1 MLWETIKVA
10 LSALRANKMRSF
22 LTMLGI
28 IIGVGA
34 VITVVAMGEGA
45 QRAVQEEIESM
56 GTNQLTVTSGWRMHR
71 GVGAAGGTFIGYD
84 DYEALVADAG
94 LLSAVVPE
102 TSNEVQVE
110 LLNRNASVRV
120 LGTVPEYTRVHGR
133 ELQYGRFFSQPDIE
147 ARRTVVVLGSSL
159 AAQLTDY
166 PDQLVGQ
173 TVRIRAIPFQVIG
186 VLAPSGEMGGFYSV
200 DDRAVIPL
208 STARYRISGSDRLS
222 SLTLE
227 VVSPEMVHQAL
238 VEVEQI
244 IRREHHLGP
253 GDEDDFEIRNRT
265 DLITTFQETTRTF
278 SVLLAGIAL
287 VSLMVGGIGIMNIM
301 LVSVTER
308 TREIGVRKAMG
319 ATKRNILFQF
329 LAEALTLCMLGG
341 LFGLL
346 SGAGAA
352 VALSHFANWNTAV
365 APEAVALALGFAA
378 GVGVF
383 FGIYPARRA
392 AGLDPIVAL
401 RYE

>member
-1 MLWETIKVA
+1 MIWETIKVA

-45 QRAVQEEIESM
+45 QRAVQEQIESL
-56 GTNQLTVTSGWRMHR
+56 GTNQLTVSSGWRMHR
-71 GVGAAGGTFIGYD
+71 GVGAAGGTFIGID
-84 DYEALVADAG
+84 DYEALAAEAQ

-102 TSNEVQVE
+102 TSNELQVE
-110 LLNRNASVRV
+110 LLNRNASVRI
-120 LGTVPEYTRVHGR
+120 LGTVPEYTKVHSR
-133 ELQYGRFFSQPDIE
+133 EMQYGRFFGQPE
-147 ARRTVVVLGSSL
+147 MVARRTVVVLGSSL
-159 AAQLTDY
+159 AARLTDY
-166 PDQLVGQ
+166 PEQVVGQ
-173 TVRIRAIPFQVIG
+173 TVRIRAIPFEVIG
-186 VLAPSGEMGGFYSV
+186 VLASSGEMGGFYSV
-200 DDRAVIPL
+200 DDRAIIPL

-227 VVSPEMVHQAL
+227 VLSPELVDQAL
-238 VEVEQI
+238 VEAERI

-253 GDEDDFEIRNRT
+253 GDTNDFVIRNRT
-265 DLITTFQETTRTF
+265 DLMSTFQETTKTF

-319 ATKRNILFQF
+319 ATRRNILFQF

-346 SGAGAA
+346 AGAGAA
-352 VALSHFANWNTAV
+352 LGLSYFANWNTAV
-365 APEAVALALGFAA
+365 APAAVVLALGFAA
-378 GVGVF
+378 GVGLF

-392 AGLDPIVAL
+392 AALDPIVAL

>member
-56 GTNQLTVTSGWRMHR
+56 GTNQLTVMSGWRMHR

-84 DYEALVADAG
+84 DYEALVADAD
-94 LLSAVVPE
+94 LLTAVVPE
-102 TSNEVQVE
+102 TSTEVQVE

-133 ELQYGRFFSQPDIE
+133 ELQYGRFFGQPDVE

-227 VVSPEMVHQAL
+227 VVSPEMVHQA
-238 VEVEQI
+238 VVQVEQI

-319 ATKRNILFQF
+319 ATRRNILFQF
-329 LAEALTLCMLGG
+329 LAEALTLCLLGG

>member
-1 MLWETIKVA
+1 
-10 LSALRANKMRSF
+10 
-22 LTMLGI
+22 
-28 IIGVGA
+28 
-34 VITVVAMGEGA
+34 
-45 QRAVQEEIESM
+45 
-56 GTNQLTVTSGWRMHR
+56 
-71 GVGAAGGTFIGYD
+71 
-84 DYEALVADAG
+84 
-94 LLSAVVPE
+94 
-102 TSNEVQVE
+102 
-110 LLNRNASVRV
+110 
-120 LGTVPEYTRVHGR
+120 
-133 ELQYGRFFSQPDIE
+133 
-147 ARRTVVVLGSSL
+147 
-159 AAQLTDY
+159 
-166 PDQLVGQ
+166 
-173 TVRIRAIPFQVIG
+173 
-186 VLAPSGEMGGFYSV
+186 MGGFYSV

-227 VVSPEMVHQAL
+227 VVSPEMVHQA
-238 VEVEQI
+238 VVQVEQI

-319 ATKRNILFQF
+319 ATRRNILFQF
-329 LAEALTLCMLGG
+329 LAEALTLCLLGG

>member
-1 MLWETIKVA
+1 MIWETIKVA

-45 QRAVQEEIESM
+45 QRAVQEQIESL
-56 GTNQLTVTSGWRMHR
+56 GTNQLTVSSGWRMHR
-71 GVGAAGGTFIGYD
+71 GVGAAGGTFIGID
-84 DYEALVADAG
+84 DYEALAAEAQ

-102 TSNEVQVE
+102 TSNELQVE
-110 LLNRNASVRV
+110 LLNRNASVRI
-120 LGTVPEYTRVHGR
+120 LGTVPEYTKVHSR
-133 ELQYGRFFSQPDIE
+133 EMQYGRFFGQPE
-147 ARRTVVVLGSSL
+147 MVARRTVVVLGSSL
-159 AAQLTDY
+159 AARLTDY
-166 PDQLVGQ
+166 P
-173 TVRIRAIPFQVIG
+173 
-186 VLAPSGEMGGFYSV
+186 
-200 DDRAVIPL
+200 
-208 STARYRISGSDRLS
+208 TARYRISGSDRLS

-227 VVSPEMVHQAL
+227 VLSPELVDQAL
-238 VEVEQI
+238 VEAERI

-253 GDEDDFEIRNRT
+253 GDTNDFVIRNRT
-265 DLITTFQETTRTF
+265 DLMSTFQETTKTF

-319 ATKRNILFQF
+319 ATRRNILFQF

-346 SGAGAA
+346 AGAGAA
-352 VALSHFANWNTAV
+352 LGLSYFANWNTAV
-365 APEAVALALGFAA
+365 APAAVVLALGFAA
-378 GVGVF
+378 GVGLF

-392 AGLDPIVAL
+392 AALDPIVAL